1 MNNFIEIIRVSEI
14 TPEILKKYNI
24 FNIGKKAQDIVF
36 NDLQDLSGIYP
47 EFNQWYYET
56 VTPEIGKTREILLAM
71 SPEIIAGIAILKRA
85 EEKKICTLRVRDGF
99 SGRGIGQR
107 LFDESFKY
115 LEDLFPTFTVSNTQH
130 KLFLPLIENNN
141 FKLVETLPDYYIKG
155 ATEFVYNHN
164 I

>member
-115 LEDLFPTFTVSNTQH
+115 LEDMFPTFTVSSTQH